1 MGGRESSLLVFQ
13 RMENRAGSGRGARE
27 SSLLVFQRRETRAG
41 SGRETRAWVRREK
54 SVTVTGGKRPRG
66 SGCEVI

>member
-13 RMENRAGSGRGARE
+13 RTETRAGSGRGARE
-27 SSLLVFQRRETRAG
+27 SSLLVFQR
-41 SGRETRAWVRREK
+41 RETRAWVRREK